1 MVFAFSVRSMVLAT
15 IDVGRQGI
23 AGGFSQIEIA
33 SGKKICVQMHR
44 LHPDAPGIRDALDV
58 PCQRTNRSQC
68 KRYRQCEF
76 GCTSPRQYASGHR
89 SPSHLLTRRSMAGHF
104 PSGRSRIRV
113 LSFWT
118 QPCQCI
124 FLLDVSGRHVSW
136 QHGRSSCQ
144 GVECHSKYSGRIR
157 KHAAG
162 SRHSDSVQSYSLYL
176 WYVHQYMLLHTSRF
190 QQMHPVTYPSPRL
203 SHAVMLF

>member
-15 IDVGRQGI
+15 IDVGIQRI
-23 AGGFSQIEIA
+23 AGGSSQIEIA
-33 SGKKICVQMHR
+33 SGKKICVRTHR
-44 LHPDAPGIRDALDV
+44 LHPDAPGIQDALDV
-58 PCQRTNRSQC
+58 PCQCTNRSQG

-76 GCTSPRQYASGHR
+76 GCNSPQQHASGHR
-89 SPSHLLTRRSMAGHF
+89 STSHLLTRQSIAGHF
-104 PSGRSRIRV
+104 HSGLSRVRV

-124 FLLDVSGRHVSW
+124 FLLDASGRHVSW
-136 QHGRSSCQ
+136 QHGHASCQ

-157 KHAAG
+157 KHAVG

-176 WYVHQYMLLHTSRF
+176 WYIHLYMLLHTSHF
-190 QQMHPVTYPSPRL
+190 QQMHPATNPSPRS